1 VICFDRPSRSVV
13 VQAEVET
20 MECECCGGE
29 MMLLGVLGS
38 LSHFRCRNC
47 GMEAS
52 CEVERSEYEDHP
64 LEASDFDFDMGE

>member
-1 VICFDRPSRSVV
+1 
-13 VQAEVET
+13 

-47 GMEAS
+47 GMDAS